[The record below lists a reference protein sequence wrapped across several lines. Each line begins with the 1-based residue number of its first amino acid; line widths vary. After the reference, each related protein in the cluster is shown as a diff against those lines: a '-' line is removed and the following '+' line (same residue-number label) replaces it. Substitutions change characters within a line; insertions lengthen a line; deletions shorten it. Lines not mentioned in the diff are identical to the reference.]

1 LKATGARSN
10 SLILGHA
17 VGVGIAFLPVVGIPA
32 RFVLQDIPPVI
43 VYGTAFLLGAAVGAL
58 VGAVR
63 GVRV

>member
-1 LKATGARSN
+1 LKATSARSS

-17 VGVGIAFLPVVGIPA
+17 VGVGIAFLPVAGIPA
-32 RFVLQDIPPVI
+32 RFMLQEIPPVV
-43 VYGTAFLLGAAVGAL
+43 VYGAAFLLGAAVGAL